1 VNAVDIADAWWN
13 EQPPER
19 RIAIHGWL
27 SRDTTTHQQIEGQL
41 EMFPTDTDR
50 TDQ

>member
-1 VNAVDIADAWWN
+1 MNAADLADIWWN

-27 SRDTTTHQQIEGQL
+27 SKDAPAHHPIEGQL

-50 TDQ
+50 TDR